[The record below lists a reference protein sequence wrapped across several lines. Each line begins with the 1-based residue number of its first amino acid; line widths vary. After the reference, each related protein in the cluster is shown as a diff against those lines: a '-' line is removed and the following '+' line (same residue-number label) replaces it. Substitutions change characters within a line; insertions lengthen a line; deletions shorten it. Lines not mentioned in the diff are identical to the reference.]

1 MTTDYAAI
9 AFKVL
14 HVFGEHDP
22 AKRAEAI
29 REGFAEHVT
38 FADAEEVVVGR
49 DGLDRKVQRLLDQ
62 APAFVF
68 TSVGEVRVVQNMTV
82 LSWQL
87 GPAGAPPVVRG
98 TDICLIEDGLIKHLY
113 TLLDA

>member
-29 REGFAEHVT
+29 REGFAEDVT
-38 FADAEEVVVGR
+38 FADAEEVIVGR
-49 DGLDRKVQRLLDQ
+49 EALNSKVQRLLDQ
-62 APAFVF
+62 APEFVF
-68 TSVGEVRVVQNMTV
+68 TPVGEVRVVQNLTV

-98 TDICLIEDGLIKHLY
+98 TDICFIEDGLIQRLY
-113 TLLDA
+113 TMLDA